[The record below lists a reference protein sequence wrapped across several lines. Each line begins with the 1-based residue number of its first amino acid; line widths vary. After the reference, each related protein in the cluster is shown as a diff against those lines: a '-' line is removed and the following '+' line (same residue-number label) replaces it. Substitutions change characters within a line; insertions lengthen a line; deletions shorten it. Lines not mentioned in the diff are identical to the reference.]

1 MVEQV
6 GPRPELQ
13 QQAWDWLRLL
23 ASGQAS
29 DLDARALARW
39 VGTSPAHQ
47 AAYNEARRR
56 WGAMHAA
63 TGSLLRADPALAAA
77 RGRVQQPARLPRR
90 AVLGAAVAAGVAG
103 IAVGVPWLGAWPA
116 TMAGSEDRTAAG
128 EQRALAQAGHVQ
140 VTLNTRTRARRQ
152 SDGGE
157 TLGLD
162 LLAGEAAVDFQQSG
176 RPFSITAGN
185 GISTAESGRFEVRR
199 MDDKVRV
206 TCIEGTVRILH
217 PSAQRQLQAR
227 QQAVYDTQAVSGVA
241 AIDPAVVSA
250 WRSGQLVF
258 RQTRLAEALDEIGRY
273 RPGRI
278 VLMNDSVRDKAVTG
292 HFAIASLDLAL
303 TQLQHVFGLT
313 ARTLPGGVLLLS

>member
-1 MVEQV
+1 MVEHAE
-6 GPRPELQ
+6 PRPELK
-13 QQAWDWLRLL
+13 QQAWEWLRLL

-39 VGTSPAHQ
+39 VASSPAHR
-47 AAYNEARRR
+47 AAYTEAKRC
-56 WGAMHAA
+56 WDTMHAA

-77 RGRVQQPARLPRR
+77 RARTRQAARLPRR
-90 AVLGAAVAAGVAG
+90 ALLGAAAAAGVAG
-103 IAVGVPWLGAWPA
+103 IAVGYPLLGAWPSTTLA
-116 TMAGSEDRTAAG
+116 SEDETAAG
-128 EQRALAQAGHVQ
+128 EQRALAQLSHVQ

-162 LLAGEAAVDFQQSG
+162 LLSGEAAVDFQQNG
-176 RPFSITAGN
+176 RPFSIAAGH
-185 GISTAESGRFEVRR
+185 GISTAESGRFEVRL
-199 MDDKVRV
+199 MDGKVRV
-206 TCIEGTVRILH
+206 TCLEGAVRILH
-217 PSAQRQLQAR
+217 PAAQRALQAR
-227 QQAVYDTQAVSGVA
+227 QQAVYDAQAVSGVA

-278 VLMNDSVRDKAVTG
+278 VLMNDKVRDKAVTG

-313 ARTLPGGVLLLS
+313 ARSLPGGVLLLS